1 MRKVEILI
9 CLLVSGVVSSMGH
22 LLFLKEFLKAVHN
35 EKSISTLLLM
45 QREVHRKDIL
55 EEIYPMSWPIMCL
68 DETQK
73 IELFYHFNNE
83 ILALVLMD
91 SLKDLLLLSALAA
104 NFNHMREARIAIFMQ
119 FMPSQ
124 KFLEDIAHQ
133 AAEYKYL
140 NLLVIE
146 KSNKIYR
153 LCPFPQ
159 PKFEVFVQPLEGKEI
174 FPVFWNNFMGK
185 IAVTMPDMVPPRSFF
200 SIDPQTGRSRSSG
213 YVYHLLKDFS
223 RRRNITLALL
233 RPLNE
238 KSSQVDLIEMTVRGE
253 LDIPMTGQLLN
264 FRHPNVSKVESF
276 LGMTAISIAVPCG
289 RELSLFDRFFAV
301 FGLASPISFSGHTFF
316 LVAQDVIL
324 RTISDRVRHHCRRL
338 EFLSMVLNLRVLCC
352 LLGMSI
358 PLGNKVRSIRGQ
370 LTMTMSFTG
379 LMLACIA
386 AGQTS
391 YLITINPQYRYIKN
405 LQELYDSNL
414 TVVFNRQSYEMIK
427 QMDPEI
433 LFPFLSNYWITSSRE
448 QIEMIVA
455 LNTSY
460 AYQTFSYRN
469 DPFSELQRHSTR
481 KALCR
486 TPELD
491 LVGGLSYSS
500 VLQQNSIYALALRD
514 YASQVWS
521 AGLHDYWVKKAVR
534 DLVSTVRNDR
544 IIRLPF
550 VTEFKPINLQD
561 FKGGWY
567 MLAVGWTLAL
577 CVFIAEVLVGWRRGR
592 LRNIST

>member
-1 MRKVEILI
+1 MKKVEILL

-45 QREVHRKDIL
+45 QREVHGKDIL
-55 EEIYPMSWPIMCL
+55 QEMYPMSWPIMCL
-68 DETQK
+68 DETQR

-83 ILALVLMD
+83 FLALVYMD
-91 SLKDLLLLSALAA
+91 SLEDLLLLSALAA

-119 FMPSQ
+119 ILPSQ

-133 AAEYKYL
+133 AAKHKFL
-140 NLLVIE
+140 NLVVIE
-146 KSNKIYR
+146 KSKKIYR
-153 LCPFPQ
+153 LFPFPQ
-159 PKFEVFVQPLEGKEI
+159 PKFEVFRFKPLEGKEI
-174 FPVFWNNFMGK
+174 FPASWNNFMGK
-185 IAVTMPDMVPPRSFF
+185 IAKTMPDMVPPRSFF
-200 SIDPQTGRSRSSG
+200 SIDPQTGRNRSSG

-223 RRRNITLALL
+223 HRRNITLKLL

-238 KSSQVDLIEMTVRGE
+238 KSSQVDLIEKTVRGE
-253 LDIPMTGQLLN
+253 LDLPMTGELLN
-264 FRHPNVSKVESF
+264 FRYPNVSKVESF

-289 RELSLFDRFFAV
+289 RELSLFDLFFAV
-301 FGLASPISFSGHTFF
+301 FGLASTYLFF
-316 LVAQDVIL
+316 GSYFLLSSADVIL

-338 EFLSMVLNLRVLCC
+338 KFLSMVLNLRVLCC

-379 LMLACIA
+379 LMLTCIA

-433 LFPFLSNYWITSSRE
+433 LFTFLSNSWITSSRE
-448 QIEMIVA
+448 QMEMIAA

-460 AYQTFSYRN
+460 AYQTFAYRN
-469 DPFSELQRHSTR
+469 DPFSELQRHTTR

-491 LVGGLSYSS
+491 LVGGLTYSS

-514 YASQVWS
+514 YAIQVWS
-521 AGLHDYWVKKAVR
+521 AGLHNYWVQKAVR
-534 DLVSTVRNDR
+534 ELVSTVGNSRN
-544 IIRLPF
+544 IRLPF
-550 VTEFKPINLQD
+550 VTQFKPINLQD

-567 MLAVGWTLAL
+567 MLAAGWTLAL
-577 CVFIAEVLVGWRRGR
+577 CVFTAEILVDWRRG
-592 LRNIST
+592 IF